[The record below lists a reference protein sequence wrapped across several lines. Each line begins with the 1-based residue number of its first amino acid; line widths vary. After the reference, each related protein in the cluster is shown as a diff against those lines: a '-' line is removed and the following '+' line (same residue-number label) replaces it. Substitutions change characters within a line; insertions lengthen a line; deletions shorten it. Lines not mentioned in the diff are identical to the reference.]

1 MHYQSAPSNYTSH
14 SPTLPL
20 YFPSSPAILNPGAV
34 ALGANTTIGRDRRAL
49 ILTSSSASIPYHHC
63 CHSVK
68 PGSMFIAPLI
78 TLLSAIV
85 PFALLDST
93 STAFVDNPLLISF
106 HGDDDDYYNVGVDV
120 GGRPFEVRLDINQP
134 ELWVMDERL
143 FPHCSDVQNWWSS
156 VDSQYPLLIPETVTT
171 EALYTAG
178 ACLDQPGYQPPAL
191 MASPLV
197 AQTNGAAVNVP
208 YIASTNALGVWAT
221 DKVGINFTNGL
232 VARWLNFTFIDV
244 KELSLLYGGFGLAT
258 NPRGLGLLTSLQQ
271 LRFIKL
277 PGYLLWFGN
286 TTRYNVNVT
295 TQKYGYI
302 IPGVVDPLRYV
313 GTLYLFPVVGHKGFR
328 YPQEQNYDN
337 SVVGNLNLPI
347 VVLDNLELLNPKD
360 GLVLFISN
368 TNVAPFPVALS
379 LRLIFSFL
387 PNLILIDL
395 AIQTNAYYLA
405 DVSRWLVGCEAIR
418 NAQARIRFKFN
429 DLEITMPL
437 ENLIENAIFG
447 GKQLK
452 FQDDQSACTL
462 LVLSLDR
469 NGAASLGL
477 PFLEHVYMVMDN
489 EAGHV
494 ALAQRQEA
502 TEDDNPARVADDAAA
517 RGNSTDNAT
526 APDNANA
533 RAATPSSSLSKS
545 STTRTA
551 ASAAYIENGF
561 IPYAELVT
569 TDTSYVF
576 TYSQVNSLVIDA
588 LQVPARFLGAL
599 VSDGAY
605 IITGYYATGLGVST
619 VNTNPAELLSSRGEG
634 SGNSGTVGAT
644 RAVSMAAVWTVM
656 GFLGVICMI

>member
-1 MHYQSAPSNYTSH
+1 
-14 SPTLPL
+14 
-20 YFPSSPAILNPGAV
+20 
-34 ALGANTTIGRDRRAL
+34 
-49 ILTSSSASIPYHHC
+49 
-63 CHSVK
+63 
-68 PGSMFIAPLI
+68 MFIAPLI

-85 PFALLDST
+85 PFALSDST
-93 STAFVDNPLLISF
+93 STAFVDNPLSISF

-134 ELWVMDERL
+134 ELWVMDERS

-156 VDSQYPLLIPETVTT
+156 VDSQYPSSIPETVTT

-178 ACLDQPGYQPPAL
+178 ACLDQPGYQPPAS

-208 YIASTNALGVWAT
+208 YIASTNASGVWAT
-221 DKVGINFTNGL
+221 DKVGINFTNGS
-232 VARWLNFTFIDV
+232 VARWSNFTFIDV
-244 KELSLLYGGFGLAT
+244 KESSLLYGGFGLAT
-258 NPRGLGLLTSLQQ
+258 NPRGSGLLTSLQQ
-271 LRFIKL
+271 SRFIKS
-277 PGYLLWFGN
+277 PGYSLWFGN

-302 IPGVVDPLRYV
+302 IPGVVDPSRYV
-313 GTLYLFPVVGHKGFR
+313 GTLYSFPVVGHKGFR

-360 GLVLFISN
+360 GSVSFISN

-379 LRLIFSFL
+379 SRSIFSFL
-387 PNLILIDL
+387 PNSILIDL
-395 AIQTNAYYLA
+395 AIQTNAYYSA

-462 LVLSLDR
+462 LVLSSDR

-561 IPYAELVT
+561 IPYAESVT

-588 LQVPARFLGAL
+588 SQVPARFSGAL

-605 IITGYYATGLGVST
+605 IITGYYATGSGVST
-619 VNTNPAELLSSRGEG
+619 VNTNPAESSSSRGEG

>member
-1 MHYQSAPSNYTSH
+1 MRYQSAPSNYTSH

-34 ALGANTTIGRDRRAL
+34 ALGANTAIGRDRRAL
-49 ILTSSSASIPYHHC
+49 ILSSSSASIPYHHR

-68 PGSMFIAPLI
+68 PGIMLIAPFV

-120 GGRPFEVRLDINQP
+120 GGRPFDVRLDINQP

-156 VDSQYPLLIPETVTT
+156 VDSLYPLLIPETVTT
-171 EALYTAG
+171 EALYTAIV
-178 ACLDQPGYQPPAL
+178 CLDQPGYQPPAL

-232 VARWLNFTFIDV
+232 VAEWQNFTFIDV
-244 KELSLLYGGFGLAT
+244 EELSLLYGGFGLAT

-286 TTRYNVNVT
+286 TTRYNVSDT

-347 VVLDNLELLNPKD
+347 VVLDNLELLNRND
-360 GLVLFISN
+360 GLVLFIST

-489 EAGHV
+489 EAGNV

-502 TEDDNPARVADDAAA
+502 TEDDSPARVADDAAA

-526 APDNANA
+526 ATDNANA
-533 RAATPSSSLSKS
+533 RAVTSSRSKS

-619 VNTNPAELLSSRGEG
+619 VNTKPAGLLSSRGEG

-644 RAVSMAAVWTVM
+644 RAVSMAVVWTVM
-656 GFLGVICMI
+656 GLLGVICMI